1 MKILLTGSAGF
12 IGYHLTKRLLENGHE
27 VTGIDSINSYYDV
40 NLKYDRLLDLG
51 INKVSIRE
59 NISVESSRYL
69 SFNFLQLNI
78 AFSDVFTSTLE
89 GEKFDVIIHL
99 AAQAGVRYS
108 ITNPQAYVEIN
119 LIGFSNILEFS
130 RQIKVKHLI
139 YASSSSVYGN
149 YTELPFK
156 ETANTDQPVSLYAAT
171 KKSNELLAFSYSHLY
186 DLPVT
191 GLRFFTV
198 YGPWGRPDMSPF
210 LFANAILNDKPIKVF
225 NNGNLRRDFT
235 YIDDIVHGINGLVEA
250 SVPQKKLD
258 QTGKIQAP
266 SRIFN
271 IGNNSSIQLLD
282 FIEIMEN
289 ALGKKAILEMY
300 PMQQGDVYETCA
312 SVEEL
317 NKITGYTPSISIGQG
332 LPLFVKW
339 FRSYYKL

>member
-51 INKVSIRE
+51 INKELIKE

-69 SFNFLQLNI
+69 AFKFFQLNI
-78 AFSDVFTSTLE
+78 AFSDVFPVLFQD
-89 GEKFDVIIHL
+89 EKFDLIIHL

-108 ITNPQAYVEIN
+108 ITNPQAYVESN
-119 LIGFSNILEFS
+119 LIGFSNILEYS
-130 RQIKVKHLI
+130 RQTKIKHLI

-149 YTELPFK
+149 YTDLPFK
-156 ETANTDQPVSLYAAT
+156 ETATTDQPVSLYAAT

-235 YIDDIVHGINGLVEA
+235 YIDDIVNGINGLVEA
-250 SVPQKKLD
+250 PVPEKKLD

-289 ALGKKAILEMY
+289 ALGKKAIKEMC
-300 PMQQGDVYETCA
+300 PLQQGDVFETCA
-312 SVEEL
+312 NVDALNEL
-317 NKITGYTPSISIGQG
+317 TGYSPQTSVDTG
-332 LPLFVKW
+332 LIKFIEWYK
-339 FRSYYKL
+339 SYYLK